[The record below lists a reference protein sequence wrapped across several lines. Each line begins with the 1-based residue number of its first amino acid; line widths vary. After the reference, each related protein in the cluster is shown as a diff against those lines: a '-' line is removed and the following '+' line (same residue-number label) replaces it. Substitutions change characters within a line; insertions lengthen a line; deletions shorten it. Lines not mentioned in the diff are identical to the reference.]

1 MPNQLLARLRMLAL
15 GQSRELLLLYF
26 TLQAPASGKL
36 ALPLAAHTLALCVI
50 VLPRIGELFFVV
62 RLRLAGA
69 DRFR

>member
-1 MPNQLLARLRMLAL
+1 MLAL
-15 GQSRELLLLYF
+15 GQPRELLLLYL
-26 TLQAPASGKL
+26 TVQAPASGKL
-36 ALPLAAHTLALCVI
+36 ALPFAAHKLAFRVV